1 MANKRSTIGAIIKLD
16 GESSFRNSISNCKNA
31 VSAMKSELSNIIKSY
46 DGSANSLQALTE
58 VQAKY
63 SDIQQRAHEQAE
75 KMATAYEKS
84 SKKQD
89 EVKESMEQ
97 MKTAY
102 AEAQKTLDRMQT
114 SGTETAEAIEE
125 QEKATD
131 AAYKAYLQY
140 ESAVEKAESRTGY
153 FQKALADA
161 KGEEI
166 AAGEAIKKYASY
178 IEEAKNSTDGVASS
192 IDGYGNE
199 IKKAGESAREG
210 GAGVAVFTGALSA
223 NVVTA
228 GLEKAIDVLKEG
240 VEYAVQ
246 VGSEFE
252 ASQSKVKA
260 ISGATADE
268 MSQIEEMSKKLGR
281 TTKFSASE
289 ISEGFSFMALAGY
302 TATQQLSAMPGV
314 VNLAIAAETNL
325 GEASDMV
332 TDYLSAFGLG
342 AEYAGE
348 MADMLAY
355 AMSHSNANVE
365 QFGEAWKN
373 SAANM
378 NAAGQSMQ
386 TTTAILEA
394 LANQGRKGSE
404 AGTTLKAIMRDITSK
419 MQDGAIAIGD
429 TTVQVQDANGNF
441 RDLIDILADVETA
454 TDGMGTAARAAAL
467 SAVFTDDSITGV
479 NMALQEGV
487 GNIRGYKDEL
497 EDCDGASERMSK
509 TINDN
514 LSGSMKNLSSAAEGL
529 GNAVYSYIG
538 GPLTGVVD
546 GVTDAINDITDAIE
560 PQVTEVT
567 RFVDLVVEAKNK
579 INDAVSTADTN
590 YTTGMANASEMQ
602 EYLTILEGA
611 RNKENLTEFQTYQL
625 NNAIKSLAGNVP
637 ELNDYIDD
645 TGKLLGLS
653 STEFNNL
660 KNIITKD
667 YKNLIAQVIIEKRN
681 AYAQIMADSEI
692 ANEQAKSAA
701 KNAEQEMN
709 ENLDENFTALDK
721 IKLTLNSITSMGG
734 TGGKLEALWQFKEL
748 YDAVK
753 PAQDAADAVKDT
765 GEAFEDAKKQYDEFS
780 DMFPELSK
788 EYGIIQDENGNW
800 TLSLEDS
807 TEATKKAADATADAA
822 DSISDSS
829 EQIGDSAEEVTD
841 TVRNAVATY
850 TTKMQ
855 ELKNADP
862 SDIIRDQL
870 AAAAAQVQEFQNT
883 MQSNLSSFSLFGDR
897 SSLIDAYT
905 NTNRDEM
912 KLNMSWALSS
922 MKNYTQELD
931 ELQKRGVSSD
941 FIDYLTSQ
949 GQAGLNYVH
958 SLALAS
964 DEELKQF
971 QQAFKEYESYTTGVN
986 DNVKNLLTDYA
997 AGISAGIAD
1006 GYNSWY
1012 EFGIETTAG
1021 LFDAINEA
1029 MEAIKN
1035 GTISGDITDAL
1046 QVVLQ
1051 NKADQI
1057 EAQKTARKAAAAAQ
1071 LDSARQTTGH
1081 TGNKTKMTSN
1091 NDDLRITDR
1100 RNVVVNVTS
1109 PVYLDS
1115 KKISESNK
1123 KNAKARSKITGRS
1136 ESY

>member
-1 MANKRSTIGAIIKLD
+1 MASKRSTIGAIIKLD

-102 AEAQKTLDRMQT
+102 AEAQKTLERMQT

-166 AAGEAIKKYASY
+166 EAGEAIKKYASY

-228 GLEKAIDVLKEG
+228 GLEKAIDVLKQG

-289 ISEGFSFMALAGY
+289 VSAGFSEMSLVGWSVQ
-302 TATQQLSAMPGV
+302 QQLAAMPGT
-314 VNLAIAAETNL
+314 VNLAIAAEMSL
-325 GEASDMV
+325 SEASQTV
-332 TDYLSAFGLG
+332 AKYLNAFGLG
-342 AEYAGE
+342 ADYAAE
-348 MADMLAY
+348 MADILTTAQSKSGAY
-355 AMSHSNANVE
+355 AE
-365 QFGEAWKN
+365 DFGEAWKN
-373 SAANM
+373 CAANM
-378 NAAGQSMQ
+378 NAAGQSIQ

-394 LANQGRKGSE
+394 LANQGKVASE
-404 AGTTLKAIMRDITSK
+404 AGTSLRAVARDLVSK
-419 MQDGAIAIGD
+419 MDDGKIVIGD
-429 TTVQVQDANGNF
+429 TSVQVADANGNF
-441 RDLIDILADVETA
+441 RDLIDILADVESA
-454 TDGMGTAARAAAL
+454 TDGMGTAARSAAL
-467 SAVFTDDSITGV
+467 SAVFTDDSITAI
-479 NMALQEGV
+479 NMALKEGV
-487 GNIRGYKDEL
+487 DNIRNYKSQL
-497 EDCDGASERMSK
+497 EDCDGAAESMSK
-509 TINDN
+509 TMNDN
-514 LSGSMKNLSSAAEGL
+514 LSGSMKNLGSAVEGM

-611 RNKENLTEFQTYQL
+611 RNKEHLTEFQTYQL
-625 NNAIKSLAGNVP
+625 NNAIKALAGNVP

-692 ANEQAKSAA
+692 ANKQAESAA
-701 KNAEQEMN
+701 QNAEQEMR
-709 ENLDENFTALDK
+709 ENLDENFTTLDK
-721 IKLTLNSITSMGG
+721 IKLTINSITSIGG
-734 TGGKLEALWQFKEL
+734 TDGKMKALWQFKEL

-788 EYGIIQDENGNW
+788 EYGIIKDKNGNW

-807 TEATKKAADATADAA
+807 TEATKKAADATADAS

-829 EQIGDSAEEVTD
+829 EQIGDSAEKVTD
-841 TVRNAVATY
+841 TVRDAVAIY

-855 ELKNADP
+855 ELKSADP

-912 KLNMSWALSS
+912 KLNMSWQLES

-931 ELQKRGVSSD
+931 TLQKRGVSSD

-971 QQAFKEYESYTTGVN
+971 QQAFNEYESYTTGIN
-986 DNVKNLLTDYA
+986 DNVKNLMTDYA
-997 AGISAGIAD
+997 QTIANGIPAGKAAWNRYGVETVSGIFD
-1006 GYNSWY
+1006 G
-1012 EFGIETTAG
+1012 I
-1021 LFDAINEA
+1021 DEA
-1029 MEAIKN
+1029 AAAIKN
-1035 GTISGDITDAL
+1035 GSITGTVEEAMK
-1046 QVVLQ
+1046 VVLQ

-1057 EAQKTARKAAAAAQ
+1057 EAQKTARRAAAVAQ

-1081 TGNKTKMTSN
+1081 TGNKTKTSSN
-1091 NDDLRITDR
+1091 DDDLRITDR
-1100 RNVVVNVTS
+1100 RHVVVNVVN

-1123 KNAKARSKITGRS
+1123 KNAKNRSKITGRS

>member
-16 GESSFRNSISNCKNA
+16 GESSFRNSISNCRNSL
-31 VSAMKSELSNIIKSY
+31 SAMKAEMSNIIKSY

-102 AEAQKTLDRMQT
+102 AEAQKTLEKMRT

-131 AAYKAYLQY
+131 AAYKEYLQY

-166 AAGEAIKKYASY
+166 EAGEAIKKYASY

-228 GLEKAIDVLKEG
+228 GLEKAIDVLKQG

-289 ISEGFSFMALAGY
+289 ISEGFSYMALAGWD
-302 TATQQLSAMPGV
+302 ATQQLSAMPGV

-441 RDLIDILADVETA
+441 RDLIDILSDVETA

-602 EYLTILEGA
+602 EYFTILEGA
-611 RNKENLTEFQTYQL
+611 RNKEHLTEFQTYQL
-625 NNAIKSLAGNVP
+625 NNAIKALAGNVP

-653 STEFNNL
+653 SAEFNNL
-660 KNIITKD
+660 KNIITND
-667 YKNLIAQVIIEKRN
+667 YKSLIAQTIIEKRN

-692 ANEQAKSAA
+692 ASEQAKSAA
-701 KNAEQEMN
+701 KNAEQEMR
-709 ENLDENFTALDK
+709 ENLDENFTTLDK
-721 IKLTLNSITSMGG
+721 IKLTINSITSIGG
-734 TGGKLEALWQFKEL
+734 TDGKMKALWQFKEL

-829 EQIGDSAEEVTD
+829 EQIGDSAEEVAD
-841 TVRNAVATY
+841 TVRDAVATY

-997 AGISAGIAD
+997 QGISAGIAD
-1006 GYNSWY
+1006 GYNSWH

-1057 EAQKTARKAAAAAQ
+1057 EAQKTARRAAAAAQ

-1081 TGNKTKMTSN
+1081 TGNKTKTTSN
-1091 NDDLRITDR
+1091 DDDLRIADR
-1100 RNVVVNVTS
+1100 RHVVVNVVN